1 MEQIMS
7 ITTTPA
13 VDADRV
19 RYIMCV
25 GGTEYRLYI
34 VGYREVG
41 PFSMVQFEAH
51 CTDAPYAL
59 GFELERGCT
68 LNEIAA
74 ELKNNHNQM
83 EV

>member
-1 MEQIMS
+1 MS

-19 RYIMCV
+19 RYIICV

-34 VGYREVG
+34 VGYRSVHGFE
-41 PFSMVQFEAH
+41 SVQFEAFAEG
-51 CTDAPYAL
+51 APFGL

-68 LNEIAA
+68 LNEISA
-74 ELKNNHNQM
+74 ELKRNHNEM
-83 EV
+83 GV